1 MISRIERY
9 KVERSIED
17 VMEMIDASPM
27 RKDMVSFA
35 NSVQLTNRAHNAH
48 LAIEQGLKTLIVH
61 AGGEFEETHALLKL
75 FRRLEAAD
83 EDTAAFLATA
93 FNDAVD
99 FFGYSVNSDGFSHFR
114 SLEDYLA
121 RVGGQKAFELY
132 RYWTLDSLS
141 ETGRDIPPISLPV
154 HRELLQAIALL
165 VGPEMRRTV
174 SQRVDQAIFHAMA
187 DTRHMWYTDT
197 DTEKQAQ
204 VRNYLSWFQAQKA
217 PYRFVLKDLVRRKFR
232 VGEDEYTGQVLKE
245 AYERLRQSE
254 DPAMRYFIDR
264 LEYLPKNSQKPIV
277 GFNPKMEWFNDKETR
292 GMVVT
297 PGGSLLGF
305 VEKYADGGWG
315 IEPAET
321 GLARVTD
328 VAETLADAKRY
339 LVDRLTRRID
349 VKFGDVIK
357 ETRIVSDSDF
367 IVPARRGDD
376 WTDTAN
382 STESYELEFWDEQ
395 HDLQSGSPITARLRH
410 KEHPSLV
417 SVLKGDVCSVNGN
430 KVLVSGSELLDY
442 CESVGTD

>member
-27 RKDMVSFA
+27 RNDLISFA

-75 FRRLEAAD
+75 FRRLEAVD
-83 EDTAAFLATA
+83 RDTGTFLTVAFR
-93 FNDAVD
+93 DAVE
-99 FFGYSVNSDGFSHFR
+99 FYGYNVNADGFNQFR

-132 RYWTLDSLS
+132 RYWTLDNLS
-141 ETGRDIPPISLPV
+141 ETGQDIPPISLPV

-174 SQRVDQAIFHAMA
+174 SQRVDQAIFHAMS
-187 DTRHMWYTDT
+187 DTGHMWYTDT
-197 DTEKQAQ
+197 DTKKQAQ

-217 PYRFVLKDLVRRKFR
+217 PYRFVLKDVVRRKFR
-232 VGEDEYTGQVLKE
+232 VGEDEYTGRVLKK

-254 DPAMRYFIDR
+254 DPATRYFINR
-264 LEYLPKNSQKPIV
+264 LEYLPKNSQKPIA
-277 GFNPKMEWFNDKETR
+277 GFYPNVEWFNDKETR

-305 VEKYADGGWG
+305 VERYADGGWG

-328 VAETLADAKRY
+328 VAETFADAKSY

-349 VKFGDVIK
+349 VKFGNVVR
-357 ETRIVSDSDF
+357 EMRIVSDSDF
-367 IVPARRGDD
+367 IVPAQRGDD

-382 STESYELEFWDEQ
+382 VTESYELEFWDDQ
-395 HDLQSGSPITARLRH
+395 HGLQSGAPIMARLRH

-417 SVLKGDVCSVNGN
+417 SVLEGNVCSVDGA
-430 KVLVSGSELLDY
+430 KVWVSGSELLDY
-442 CESVGTD
+442 GESVETD